1 MASPTFG
8 STTARTESSYSMSAR
23 PSSPLAALAFYSG
36 LTFFQSGISLLL
48 LPLYVTALTP
58 ADYGVLVLVNVVGAL
73 FGTVSNLKLDAAMRT
88 LYFDYDEQS
97 KALAEYLRCAFTGSV
112 VISTILC
119 AAMLVFGEPLFAL
132 VFAHTELSF
141 FPAGALAV
149 STAAING
156 CLAVYFVYLRNR
168 LEFMEVMT
176 WQLMVAVGSIVCQV
190 AFVLILDLGLNGVLW
205 GALLPAALTLLLV
218 CVVRRGVIGVRIE
231 WRRLLPSLRYSLPL
245 VALAMGFMLATRLD
259 RLILQHHVDLDVL
272 GAYALLISV
281 LGLQSLVLGALDNAI
296 RPHVFADLKEKG
308 TGAALAVKL
317 YQELYCLVGLLALSV
332 AILVGANLHLI
343 VDDPGYLAMQSWLP
357 YGATACVPLIL
368 GRYFALLYESQ
379 KRSIDLTASVVLRLT
394 ALFVSLEF
402 LVPRFGAVG
411 ALTAI
416 LVAETLTALWLRK
429 LAARRLG
436 MKPPL
441 RVVGLQIAV
450 FLGGVWGSV
459 YLIGEQS
466 PALAGTLQ
474 FAIVV
479 SLLLAS
485 NRRAL
490 RTLLNRTALD
500 APQLPL
506 AEPPL

>member
-1 MASPTFG
+1 VCCW
-8 STTARTESSYSMSAR
+8 ARCFR
-23 PSSPLAALAFYSG
+23 
-36 LTFFQSGISLLL
+36 
-48 LPLYVTALTP
+48 
-58 ADYGVLVLVNVVGAL
+58 
-73 FGTVSNLKLDAAMRT
+73 
-88 LYFDYDEQS
+88 
-97 KALAEYLRCAFTGSV
+97 
-112 VISTILC
+112 
-119 AAMLVFGEPLFAL
+119 
-132 VFAHTELSF
+132 
-141 FPAGALAV
+141 
-149 STAAING
+149 
-156 CLAVYFVYLRNR
+156 
-168 LEFMEVMT
+168 
-176 WQLMVAVGSIVCQV
+176 
-190 AFVLILDLGLNGVLW
+190 
-205 GALLPAALTLLLV
+205 
-218 CVVRRGVIGVRIE
+218 
-231 WRRLLPSLRYSLPL
+231 RYSLPL
-245 VALAMGFMLATRLD
+245 VALAIGFMLATRLD
-259 RLILQHHVDLDVL
+259 RLILQRFVDLEVL

-296 RPHVFADLKEKG
+296 RPDVFAYLKEKG
-308 TGAALAVKL
+308 AGAALTVKA
-317 YQELYCLVGLLALSV
+317 YQELYCLVGLLALSG

-368 GRYFALLYESQ
+368 GRYFALLHESQ
-379 KRSIDLTASVVLRLT
+379 KRSIDLTVSVVLRLT
-394 ALFVSLEF
+394 ALFVSLQV

-436 MKPPL
+436 MEPPL
-441 RVVGLQIAV
+441 RAVGLQIAV

-459 YLIGEQS
+459 YVLGEQS

-490 RTLLNRTALD
+490 RTLVNRTALE

-506 AEPPL
+506 PEPPL